1 MKNFL
6 RIAIILLFA
15 FLVQISAKASCAS
28 TSQPWSDKIETQW
41 GGHLKTTGIV
51 SWPDD
56 ESFLQ
61 PADTDTFYDGSI
73 EFRLKNK
80 LFFTD
85 WAYLE
90 THYEA
95 LALGGDTWRKKK
107 ELEQTYPNLFK
118 EGLIS
123 GSNLNDDRRLM
134 DLTKTIN
141 ETNDYII
148 YHRLDRLVLTLL
160 PRWGTVRI
168 GRQALTWGNGLL
180 FNPMD
185 LFNPFAPTDIE
196 RDYKIGDD
204 MVFVNLP
211 MSTTKDF
218 QFLFVPRRN
227 PLTNNVEYDQSSL
240 AGKVHFAAG
249 TTEFDVMAAHH
260 YDDFVTGIGTRG
272 YLKEAAWRLDATY
285 TFLDE
290 NSNRDGYFSLVANLD
305 YAWVWRDKNMY
316 GFLEFY
322 YNGLGSDQ
330 YSEALTD
337 PDVVQRLVRGELFT
351 LGKTYLSGTIQ
362 RELHPL
368 LNIYLTLINNVA
380 DPSGIMQPRA
390 IWDMKE
396 NIQLTCGANL
406 YYGKT
411 GTEYGGFIIPTTTFL
426 NKPPES
432 VYLWLTFFF

>member
-1 MKNFL
+1 M
-6 RIAIILLFA
+6 
-15 FLVQISAKASCAS
+15 
-28 TSQPWSDKIETQW
+28 
-41 GGHLKTTGIV
+41 
-51 SWPDD
+51 
-56 ESFLQ
+56 
-61 PADTDTFYDGSI
+61 
-73 EFRLKNK
+73 
-80 LFFTD
+80 
-85 WAYLE
+85 
-90 THYEA
+90 
-95 LALGGDTWRKKK
+95 
-107 ELEQTYPNLFK
+107 
-118 EGLIS
+118 
-123 GSNLNDDRRLM
+123 NDDRRLM

-160 PRWGTVRI
+160 PHWGTVRI

-204 MVFVNLP
+204 MVFVDLP
-211 MSTTKDF
+211 MATSGDY
-218 QFLFVPRRN
+218 QFLCVPRRN

-240 AGKVHFAAG
+240 AGKFHFAAG

-272 YLKEAAWRLDATY
+272 YLKETAWRLDATY
-285 TFLDE
+285 TFLDD
-290 NSNRDGYFSLVANLD
+290 NSNRDGFFSLVANLD
-305 YAWVWRDKNMY
+305 YSWVWRDKNMY

-337 PDVVQRLVRGELFT
+337 PDVVQRLARGELFT

-362 RELHPL
+362 MELHPL

-380 DPSGIMQPRA
+380 DPSGIMQPRV
-390 IWDMKE
+390 IWDMIE

-411 GTEYGGFIIPTTTFL
+411 GTEYGGFKIPTTNFL
-426 NKPPES
+426 SKPPES